1 MGWRC
6 AMLPV
11 EEVPVKMINAVRG
24 VFTACWFVSL
34 LFLDLLC
41 LIIPRHRNDSSC
53 EKILV
58 VRLDAVGDFVLWTA
72 SLQQLITPYLS
83 KNYHVSLLGNAS
95 WTSVADQFASFS
107 EVIPLDRDRFL
118 SNIPYRLRTILRI
131 RQACYTTVIVP
142 AYSRELLFGDAI
154 IRLSGAR
161 NRIGSMGDCTNI
173 RPWLKKIADTWY
185 TRLLP
190 ADPTI
195 CYELQRNAE
204 FVSRFWGTDVP
215 LTMPSLPI
223 QSSIPEEL
231 RGIEYFVIAPGA
243 LVAGKR
249 WPLHNFRDVI
259 DMIQQKCGITGVV
272 CGATGEEGMGVALS
286 NTSHGRI
293 LDYVGRTTLTELI
306 ALIAGAKL
314 VLSNDSAAVHIA
326 AAVSTPSVCVLGGQH
341 FGRFLPYQRIAVD
354 ERPLPAALFHVMPC
368 FQCNWICS
376 NKISEEAPFPCVT
389 LVTSDEM
396 WQEAK
401 YILLQEPLSKKQ
413 PEV

>member
-11 EEVPVKMINAVRG
+11 EEVPVKMISALSR
-24 VFTACWFVSL
+24 VFTACWLVSL

-83 KNYHVSLLGNAS
+83 ENYPVSLLGNAS
-95 WTSVADQFASFS
+95 WISVADRLASFS
-107 EVIPLDRDRFL
+107 EVLPLDRDRFI
-118 SNIPYRLRTILRI
+118 SNISYRLRTLLRI
-131 RQACYTTVIVP
+131 RQARYTTVIVP

-173 RPWLKKIADTWY
+173 RPWLKKMADTWY
-185 TRLLP
+185 TQLLP
-190 ADPTI
+190 ADPAI

-215 LTMPSLPI
+215 LIMPSLPI

-231 RGIEYFVIAPGA
+231 RGIEYFVVAPGA
-243 LVAGKR
+243 QVRGKR
-249 WPLHNFRDVI
+249 WPLHNFREVI
-259 DMIQQKCGITGVV
+259 DRIHQVSGLTGVI
-272 CGATGEEGMGVALS
+272 CGATGEEWMGVVLS
-286 NTSHGRI
+286 SASRGDI
-293 LDYVGRTTLTELI
+293 LDYVGRTTLMELI

-326 AAVSTPSVCVLGGQH
+326 TAVFTPSVCVLGGQH
-341 FGRFLPYQRIAVD
+341 FGRFLPYRRIAG
-354 ERPLPAALFHVMPC
+354 EKRPLPVALFHAMPC
-368 FQCNWICS
+368 FQCNWNCL
-376 NKISEEAPFPCVT
+376 NKTSAEAPLPCVNV
-389 LVTSDEM
+389 VTSEEM

-401 YILLQEPLSKKQ
+401 SILLQESL
-413 PEV
+413 PEK